1 MYGCALDEKH
11 QATTSVGTSVDT
23 HKTPTMSD
31 YASLTVAQ
39 LKEQLKAKGLA
50 LDGKKADLV
59 QRLEELD
66 FNAPEP
72 AKTEESAP
80 APQAEEPKQ
89 ETTETTQPTTS
100 ENGDQLQPL
109 EESKKPKELTPE
121 ERKQLAVDL
130 LTKKIQRAEKFGDE
144 QLAEAARKDLSRV
157 EKFGV
162 DPGTALAKEIGLV
175 DKQVNLGLG
184 HFKKHRG
191 FKNKNKG
198 KKNRNKGKVGK

>member
-11 QATTSVGTSVDT
+11 QATTSAPTQVDSNNS
-23 HKTPTMSD
+23 HKKTIMSD

-39 LKEQLKAKGLA
+39 LKEQLKNKGLA

-66 FNAPEP
+66 SGAPEQT
-72 AKTEESAP
+72 KTEESAP
-80 APQAEEPKQ
+80 AGEAEEPKQ
-89 ETTETTQPTTS
+89 EATKTEEVPAS
-100 ENGDQLQPL
+100 ENGAKA
-109 EESKKPKELTPE
+109 EEKPEEEKPKELTPE

-144 QLAEAARKDLSRV
+144 QLAEAARKDLNRV

-175 DKQVNLGLG
+175 DKSIHLGLG
-184 HFKKHRG
+184 NFKKHRG
-191 FKNKNKG
+191 NRKNKKGGNKG
-198 KKNRNKGKVGK
+198 RVGK